1 MKSAWFKSLQT
12 FLIVI
17 SRIFLLFQTDK
28 GFDRHLFEKQMSVMR
43 GQILNLTQAL
53 KDAKSPLQLV
63 QMPVVVVER
72 YLLCYLLQCLKVSRI
87 CSFSRSSGR
96 VGTTERFRHFSDTF
110 TQRFQSKAPFFSWCW
125 WNDMK
130 IYIVWFCVS
139 MKRKKYILFS
149 GYFFLVFCIRPDLHF
164 PYATC
169 KIE

>member
-1 MKSAWFKSLQT
+1 MHGSNHCKLFKLWFHEFFYYFRLTKDSIGICLRNRWVSCADKSLT
-12 FLIVI
+12 WPKHSKTPKV
-17 SRIFLLFQTDK
+17 LFNLFKCQWSSWK
-28 GFDRHLFEKQMSVMR
+28 G
-43 GQILNLTQAL
+43 T
-53 KDAKSPLQLV
+53 
-63 QMPVVVVER
+63 
-72 YLLCYLLQCLKVSRI
+72 YLLCYLLQCLKVSKI

-149 GYFFLVFCIRPDLHF
+149 G
-164 PYATC
+164 
-169 KIE
+169 